1 MKPVFLCVLI
11 ATAALAACKSNNDS
25 PTAPSANVP
34 YSQTDLSVGTG
45 GEATLGRNITA
56 HYTGW
61 LYETNAANN
70 KGRQFTTTAGRTPD
84 TFLLASGSLIGGWVR
99 GIPGMR
105 VGGMRRLVVPP
116 DLGYG
121 AAGRPPE
128 IPGNATLIF
137 EVELVAVQ

>member
-1 MKPVFLCVLI
+1 MKPAFLCFLM
-11 ATAALAACKSNNDS
+11 ATAALSACKGNNDT

-45 GEATLGRNITA
+45 AEAMLGRNITA

-61 LYETNAANN
+61 LYDASAANN
-70 KGRQFTTTAGRTPD
+70 KGRQFTTTAGTPPQ
-84 TFLLASGSLIGGWVR
+84 TFTLASGSLIGGWVQ

-105 VGGMRRLVVPP
+105 VGGIRRLVIPP
-116 DLGYG
+116 NLAYG
-121 AAGRPPE
+121 SAGRPPD